1 MAEDIKG
8 SINAVLPLLQGSII
22 ILHEHE
28 VLLQKAEE
36 EINKQ
41 EYSLSI
47 IMSHATIEICTERAF
62 KLLFSFK
69 EIKYLYDAI
78 VKPSWKYN
86 NLSKNSQQVRRL
98 YTALSGEQFD
108 KANPLW
114 KDLETH
120 FEKRHGIAH
129 RGAPSTRQE
138 AELSVAVAKKY
149 AKHIN
154 DTLEVIKP
162 QNWGKRVALP

>member
-1 MAEDIKG
+1 MTEDIKG
-8 SINAVLPLLQGSII
+8 ALNAVLPSLKVSGV

-28 VLLQKAEE
+28 MLLKRAEE
-36 EINKQ
+36 ELNKK

-47 IMSHATIEICTERAF
+47 IMSHAAIEICTERAF

-69 EIKYLYDAI
+69 GIEYLYDAVI
-78 VKPSWKYN
+78 KPSWKYN
-86 NLSKNSQQVRRL
+86 NLSENSHQVRRL
-98 YTALSGEQFD
+98 YTALSGETFD

-120 FEKRHGIAH
+120 LKKRHGIAH
-129 RGAPSTRQE
+129 RGVPSTKDE
-138 AELSVAVAKKY
+138 AELSVTVAKEY
-149 AKHIN
+149 VKHIN

-162 QNWGKRVALP
+162 PNWGV

>member
-1 MAEDIKG
+1 MPEDIKG
-8 SINAVLPLLQGSII
+8 ALNIVLPSLQFSGI

-28 VLLQKAEE
+28 VLLKRAEE
-36 EINKQ
+36 ELNKQ

-47 IMSHATIEICTERAF
+47 IMSHAAIEICTERAF

-69 EIKYLYDAI
+69 KIEYLYEAI

-86 NLSKNSQQVRRL
+86 NLSKNSQHVRKL
-98 YTALSGEQFD
+98 YTALSGEAFD
-108 KANPLW
+108 KTNPLW
-114 KDLETH
+114 ADLETH
-120 FEKRHGIAH
+120 FEKRNGIAH
-129 RGAPSTRQE
+129 RGVPSTKQE

-149 AKHIN
+149 FKHIN

-162 QNWGKRVALP
+162 PNWGV